1 MNNEPHCN
9 PACFL
14 LEKWYNLQINF
25 IILQLRPRP
34 KATIGDVVLQLKSI
48 NGEELET
55 PEEKAQRQE
64 QIAKFITQQMFVK
77 ATTVKIDAGPTEEAW
92 TLILESGSLDRVI
105 ELFLN
110 ITWSCVLAELC
121 HDYCNSQ
128 AVFKP

>member
-25 IILQLRPRP
+25 KILQLRPRP

-64 QIAKFITQQMFVK
+64 QIAKFITQQIFV
-77 ATTVKIDAGPTEEAW
+77 T
-92 TLILESGSLDRVI
+92 
-105 ELFLN
+105 
-110 ITWSCVLAELC
+110 
-121 HDYCNSQ
+121 
-128 AVFKP
+128 

>member
-25 IILQLRPRP
+25 TTLQLRPRP

-92 TLILESGSLDRVI
+92 TLILESR
-105 ELFLN
+105 
-110 ITWSCVLAELC
+110 
-121 HDYCNSQ
+121 
-128 AVFKP
+128 